1 MDDENVDLFGWHLS
15 VARRDEW
22 TSNYIDYDY
31 VMGYLGLMVSDFS
44 KKNSLAAQKI
54 HVSTGFLPADND
66 VEESPLLVSSTSS
79 PGLVHRW
86 SESPKKARWGIE
98 SNSSRDTSVGHFDA
112 DSDQHQLSLMLDEQL
127 EKVALFYLEEQGRI
141 AFALSQLKR
150 KKEGKEINDDGEEDN
165 FHGSEVTVANNLL
178 ELFHFVAINMTV
190 LRKLLNRHDGIVRV
204 SHQSKPPLLR
214 KWYVKT
220 RDNPE
225 GSHLKILLH
234 PHGLVAL
241 LNSLKGY
248 VLDDVGF
255 LPNYES
261 IIHTMELFLSK
272 IKKAEKR
279 SVGHLLIDGS
289 CGNGIGLEPSIYRN
303 RFDPVLDQGDAD
315 MQLYCD
321 LRVGMFNGTPMTK
334 QETEAEMKRSISA
347 DLFILEEDQ
356 RRLIGNVDEKKDDVW
371 PLGLWLNLVA
381 AFLYMTNYYIAGPTS
396 VKYMSA
402 LGGDDALASMLIGAT
417 PWAVIAS
424 TFIYSIWTNYSFKQP
439 LIFSSIFLCLGN
451 YLYAIA
457 FERHSIFCVIAGRL
471 LIGFGAPRLI
481 NRRFIADTAT
491 VEQRTI
497 VSAAFV
503 TFSAVGT
510 TVGPGLAVLLQ
521 EVDMTFQG
529 VHHLCF

>member
-1 MDDENVDLFGWHLS
+1 LLP
-15 VARRDEW
+15 
-22 TSNYIDYDY
+22 
-31 VMGYLGLMVSDFS
+31 
-44 KKNSLAAQKI
+44 KKI

-272 IKKAEKR
+272 V
-279 SVGHLLIDGS
+279 S
-289 CGNGIGLEPSIYRN
+289 PFSIPPC
-303 RFDPVLDQGDAD
+303 FWFP
-315 MQLYCD
+315 
-321 LRVGMFNGTPMTK
+321 
-334 QETEAEMKRSISA
+334 ETSYDHMKRNNFFGV
-347 DLFILEEDQ
+347 FI
-356 RRLIGNVDEKKDDVW
+356 
-371 PLGLWLNLVA
+371 PL
-381 AFLYMTNYYIAGPTS
+381 
-396 VKYMSA
+396 
-402 LGGDDALASMLIGAT
+402 D
-417 PWAVIAS
+417 
-424 TFIYSIWTNYSFKQP
+424 
-439 LIFSSIFLCLGN
+439 
-451 YLYAIA
+451 
-457 FERHSIFCVIAGRL
+457 
-471 LIGFGAPRLI
+471 
-481 NRRFIADTAT
+481 
-491 VEQRTI
+491 
-497 VSAAFV
+497 
-503 TFSAVGT
+503 
-510 TVGPGLAVLLQ
+510 
-521 EVDMTFQG
+521 
-529 VHHLCF
+529 